1 MINAEEHIGLVHLVA
16 KSYKSTLLDY
26 EDIVGYG
33 MLGLVKASRKFDET
47 LGYKFSTYAIL
58 LIKGEICR
66 AIRDNSGL
74 IGSRKDKE
82 NRTAKRAVPFSLL
95 ILEREEDKDINF
107 EISIEDTTLNNIIEN
122 LDVRQAMDKLS
133 DIERKVLVK
142 RYWEEK
148 TQRVIS
154 NELGISQAE
163 ISRKLRKA
171 LNSIS
176 SYINTGGIAN

>member
-16 KSYKSTLLDY
+16 RGYKSTLLEY

-33 MLGLVKASRKFDET
+33 MLGLVKAARKFDET
-47 LGYKFSTYAIL
+47 LGYKFSTYATS
-58 LIKGEICR
+58 LIRGGICK
-66 AIRDNSGL
+66 AIRDKSGL

-107 EISIEDTTLNNIIEN
+107 EIPIEDTSLNDIIEN
-122 LDVRQAMDKLS
+122 LDVRQAMNKLS

-154 NELGISQAE
+154 EELGVSQTE
-163 ISRKLRKA
+163 ISRKLRK
-171 LNSIS
+171 L
-176 SYINTGGIAN
+176 

>member
-16 KSYKSTLLDY
+16 KGYKSTLLDY

-33 MLGLVKASRKFDET
+33 MLGLVKAARKFDET
-47 LGYKFSTYAIL
+47 FGCKFSTYAIL

-66 AIRDNSGL
+66 AIRDN
-74 IGSRKDKE
+74 
-82 NRTAKRAVPFSLL
+82 RTAKRAMPFSLL
-95 ILEREEDKDINF
+95 ILEREKDKDINF

-122 LDVRQAMDKLS
+122 LDVRQAMNNLS

-154 NELGISQAE
+154 NELGVSQAE

-176 SYINTGGIAN
+176 SYINVGGITS

>member
-1 MINAEEHIGLVHLVA
+1 LINAEEHIGLVHLVA
-16 KSYKSTLLDY
+16 RGYKSTLLEY

-33 MLGLVKASRKFDET
+33 MLGLVKAARKFDET
-47 LGYKFSTYAIL
+47 LGYKFSTYATS
-58 LIKGEICR
+58 LIRGEICK
-66 AIRDNSGL
+66 AIRDKSGL

-107 EISIEDTTLNNIIEN
+107 EIPIEDTSLNDIIEN
-122 LDVRQAMDKLS
+122 LDVRQAMNKLS
-133 DIERKVLVK
+133 EIEKKVLVK

-154 NELGISQAE
+154 NELGVSQAE

-171 LNSIS
+171 LNNIS
-176 SYINTGGIAN
+176 SYINAGGIAN

>member
-1 MINAEEHIGLVHLVA
+1 M
-16 KSYKSTLLDY
+16 
-26 EDIVGYG
+26 
-33 MLGLVKASRKFDET
+33 
-47 LGYKFSTYAIL
+47 
-58 LIKGEICR
+58 
-66 AIRDNSGL
+66 

-82 NRTAKRAVPFSLL
+82 NRNAKRAIPLSLL
-95 ILEREEDKDINF
+95 ILEREEDKDIHF

-122 LDVRQAMDKLS
+122 LDVRQAMNNLP

-154 NELGISQAE
+154 NELGVSQAE